1 MPPFRVPLLTPGDVR
16 IHRIGLTNGHSGGY
30 SASMVMGR
38 RIATSCIGVALFA
51 VWLLYVRHLSDF
63 WINASILVAVLV
75 GCTVGAVITARWMAA
90 AVLPLVGW
98 ALAGLALSTLF
109 SNVHPLSGEGD
120 WSARA
125 TVAFAGV
132 WCGLIATG
140 FVLLTV
146 LLRAMVYRPL
156 VGLVRAPAPRTH
168 D

>member
-1 MPPFRVPLLTPGDVR
+1 
-16 IHRIGLTNGHSGGY
+16 
-30 SASMVMGR
+30 MVMGR
-38 RIATSCIGVALFA
+38 RIATAYIGAALFV

-75 GCTVGAVITARWMAA
+75 GCAVGAVITVRWMAA

-98 ALAGLALSTLF
+98 TLGGLALSTFF
-109 SNVHPLSGEGD
+109 SNIHPLSGQGD

-132 WCGLIATG
+132 WCGLVATG

-146 LLRAMVYRPL
+146 LLRATLYRPL
-156 VGLVRAPAPRTH
+156 LGLLDSDGGHQAS
-168 D
+168 

>member
-1 MPPFRVPLLTPGDVR
+1 
-16 IHRIGLTNGHSGGY
+16 
-30 SASMVMGR
+30 MVMGR
-38 RIATSCIGVALFA
+38 RIATSYIGVALFA

-63 WINASILVAVLV
+63 WINTSILGAVAV
-75 GCTVGAVITARWMAA
+75 GCVVGAVITLRWMAA
-90 AVLPLVGW
+90 GALPLVGW
-98 ALAGLALSTLF
+98 TLGGLALSTLF
-109 SNVHPLSGEGD
+109 SNVHPLSGQGD

-146 LLRAMVYRPL
+146 LLRATVYRPL
-156 VGLVRAPAPRTH
+156 LGLLHAPAPRTH

>member
-1 MPPFRVPLLTPGDVR
+1 
-16 IHRIGLTNGHSGGY
+16 
-30 SASMVMGR
+30 MVMGR
-38 RIATSCIGVALFA
+38 RIATAYIAVALFA

-63 WINASILVAVLV
+63 WVNASILLAVLV
-75 GCTVGAVITARWMAA
+75 GCAVGAVITPRWMAT

-98 ALAGLALSTLF
+98 TLGGLALSTLF
-109 SNVHPLSGEGD
+109 SNSHPFSGEGD

-146 LLRAMVYRPL
+146 LLRATVYRPL
-156 VGLVRAPAPRTH
+156 LGLLDSDGSHQAS
-168 D
+168 